1 MSIPRNLDQRI
12 PAIHPGE
19 FLREDF
25 MKPLGLS
32 AKGLA
37 AALHVSPR
45 RISEIISE
53 RRGLDAEMILR
64 LTRYFGMSTWFWAN
78 LQTQY
83 DLEVAEDTIAA
94 RIRREVKPAPRDRKT
109 GELKAAL
116 RG

>member
-1 MSIPRNLDQRI
+1 MSIPRDIEERI

-25 MKPLGLS
+25 MKPLRLS
-32 AKGLA
+32 ATALA
-37 AALHVSPR
+37 EALHVSR
-45 RISEIISE
+45 RRVAEIVQE
-53 RRGLDAEMILR
+53 KRGLDAEMMLR
-64 LTRYFGMSTWFWAN
+64 LTRYFGMSTRFWMK

-83 DLEVAEDTIAA
+83 DLEIAEDTIAA
-94 RIRREVKPAPRDRKT
+94 KIRREVKPARRDRKT